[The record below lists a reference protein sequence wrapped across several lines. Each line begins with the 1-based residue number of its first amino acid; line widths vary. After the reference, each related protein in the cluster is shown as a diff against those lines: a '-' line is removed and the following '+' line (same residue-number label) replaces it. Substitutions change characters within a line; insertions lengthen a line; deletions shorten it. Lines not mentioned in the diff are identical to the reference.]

1 MGTRA
6 LSGAVLGIALAMLGA
21 AACGGGGAAVVVP
34 DGGDA
39 RGAGGAGGGAGPRDA
54 EVETSPTSP
63 DAGPDVVDAAQPE
76 DAAFD
81 SITDVA
87 RSDGALEAGVDRA
100 PEVGGVDATSPKP
113 DAAADLKVDLPVE
126 KPPASASWTIAP
138 GPACTAA
145 GVGCMDTGTLG
156 GYQVTAS
163 GVCSGASSV
172 QLWFPGGKTPI
183 TAGTYA
189 VKSASGIL
197 DVINM
202 PAGMVGVLAE
212 REEGAKHARYWG
224 RAGSA
229 TVAVAGAGRRV
240 TLSGVTLREETSGSV
255 TTLAVDGTCP

>member
-6 LSGAVLGIALAMLGA
+6 LSGAVVGIALAMLGA

-34 DGGDA
+34 DAGDA
-39 RGAGGAGGGAGPRDA
+39 RGAGGAGGAGPRDA
-54 EVETSPTSP
+54 EVETSAPSP
-63 DAGPDVVDAAQPE
+63 DAAPDVVDAAQPE
-76 DAAFD
+76 DAAVD
-81 SITDVA
+81 SIADAQRSEVA
-87 RSDGALEAGVDRA
+87 QEAGVDRA
-100 PEVGGVDATSPKP
+100 PDVVGGDATSPKL
-113 DAAADLKVDLPVE
+113 DAAADLKLDLPVE

-138 GPACTAA
+138 GPTCTAA

-163 GVCSGASSV
+163 GACSGASSV
-172 QLWFPGGKTPI
+172 QLWFPGGKAPL

-229 TVAVAGAGRRV
+229 TVAVAGAGRRI
-240 TLSGVTLREETSGSV
+240 TLSGVTLREETAGTM